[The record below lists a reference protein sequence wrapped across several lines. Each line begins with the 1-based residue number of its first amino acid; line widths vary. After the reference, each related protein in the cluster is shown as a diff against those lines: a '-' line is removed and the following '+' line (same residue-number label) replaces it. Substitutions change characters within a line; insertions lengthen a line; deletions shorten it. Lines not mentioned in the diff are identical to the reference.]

1 VEDFTEFCTP
11 NTKIQVQN
19 VALKNSVSL
28 RVITF
33 SPSVATDNPPVVFI
47 PGWISLMPGW
57 QGALLEMT
65 RDFTIHYVETR
76 EKISAEVNPQAR
88 FRVADFARDIARIV
102 DYFQL
107 PKRGY
112 ILLGS
117 SLGATTIVDSYRFL
131 PQPPLCLVLI
141 CINAVFYIPK
151 FWQNVVRFFPPRLYL
166 GIKPVIKWYLRNFRL
181 DVVSDA
187 AQYAKY
193 CRNLDAADPWK
204 LKKAA
209 LAFIHYSIWDRLPAI
224 EVPALVFG
232 ASKDEL
238 HNLEDIRRIAQFL
251 LNSTFIDLETNSQ
264 THRAAM
270 VLELRKYIK
279 SLNLSS

>member
-1 VEDFTEFCTP
+1 VEDFNGFCAP
-11 NTKIQVQN
+11 NTKIQVRN

-33 SPSVATDNPPVVFI
+33 SPSVATDNPQIVFI
-47 PGWISLMPGW
+47 PGWISLIHGW
-57 QGALLEMT
+57 QNALLEMS

-76 EKISAEVNPQAR
+76 EKISADVNLKAR
-88 FRVADFARDIARIV
+88 FRVDDFAQDIAGVV
-102 DYFQL
+102 DYFSL
-107 PKRGY
+107 PEKGY

-117 SLGATTIVDSYRFL
+117 SLGATTIIDSYRFL
-131 PQPPLCLVLI
+131 PRQPLCLVLI
-141 CINAVFYIPK
+141 CVNAIFYIPK
-151 FWQNVVRFFPPRLYL
+151 FWQNIVRFFPPRLYL

-181 DVVSDA
+181 DVASDA

-209 LAFIHYSIWDRLPAI
+209 LAFIHYSIWNRLPEI
-224 EVPALVFG
+224 KVPALVIG

-238 HNLEDIRRIAQFL
+238 HNLEDIRRIAQL
-251 LNSTFIDLETNSQ
+251 LPNSTFVDLETNSQ
-264 THRAAM
+264 THSAAM
-270 VLELRKYIK
+270 VIELRKYIK
-279 SLNLSS
+279 SLN

>member
-1 VEDFTEFCTP
+1 VENFNEFCAP
-11 NTKIQVQN
+11 NTKILVRN

-33 SPSVATDNPPVVFI
+33 SPAVVTNNPQVVFI
-47 PGWISLMPGW
+47 PGWISLIHGW
-57 QGALLEMT
+57 QSALLEMS

-76 EKISAEVNPQAR
+76 EKISADVDLKNQ
-88 FRVADFARDIARIV
+88 FRVEDFAQDIAGIV

-107 PKRGY
+107 PERGY

-117 SLGATTIVDSYRFL
+117 SLGATTIIDSYRFL
-131 PQPPLCLVLI
+131 PRQPLCLVLI
-141 CINAVFYIPK
+141 CINAIFYIPK
-151 FWQNVVRFFPPRLYL
+151 FWQNVVWFFPPRLYL

-181 DVVSDA
+181 DVASDA
-187 AQYAKY
+187 AQYTKY

-209 LAFIHYSIWDRLPAI
+209 LAFIHYAIWDRLPEI
-224 EVPALVFG
+224 EVPSLIFG

-238 HNLEDIRRIAQFL
+238 HNLADIRHIAHQL
-251 LNSTFIDLETNSQ
+251 PHSTFVDLETNSQ
-264 THRAAM
+264 THSAAM
-270 VLELRKYIK
+270 VIELRKYIK
-279 SLNLSS
+279 SLN

>member
-1 VEDFTEFCTP
+1 VENFNEFCAP
-11 NTKIQVQN
+11 NTKILVRN

-33 SPSVATDNPPVVFI
+33 SPAVVTNNPQVVFI
-47 PGWISLMPGW
+47 PGWISLIHGW
-57 QGALLEMT
+57 QSALLEMS

-76 EKISAEVNPQAR
+76 EKISADVDLKNR
-88 FRVADFARDIARIV
+88 FRVEDFAQDIAGIV

-107 PKRGY
+107 PERGY

-131 PQPPLCLVLI
+131 PRQPLCLVLI
-141 CINAVFYIPK
+141 CINAIFYIPK
-151 FWQNVVRFFPPRLYL
+151 FWQNVVRLFPPRLYL

-181 DVVSDA
+181 DVASDA
-187 AQYAKY
+187 AQYTKY

-209 LAFIHYSIWDRLPAI
+209 LAFIHYAIWDRLPEI
-224 EVPALVFG
+224 EVPSLIFG

-238 HNLEDIRRIAQFL
+238 HNLADIRHIAHQL
-251 LNSTFIDLETNSQ
+251 PHSTFVDLETNSQ
-264 THRAAM
+264 THSAAM
-270 VLELRKYIK
+270 VIELRKYIK
-279 SLNLSS
+279 SLN

>member
-1 VEDFTEFCTP
+1 VENFNEFCAP
-11 NTKIQVQN
+11 NTKILVRN

-33 SPSVATDNPPVVFI
+33 SPAVVTNNPQVVFI
-47 PGWISLMPGW
+47 PGWISLIHGW
-57 QGALLEMT
+57 QSALLEMS

-76 EKISAEVNPQAR
+76 EKISAEVNLKTR
-88 FRVADFARDIARIV
+88 FRVEDFAQDIAGIV

-107 PKRGY
+107 PERGY

-131 PQPPLCLVLI
+131 PRQPLCLVLI
-141 CINAVFYIPK
+141 CINAIFYIPK
-151 FWQNVVRFFPPRLYL
+151 FWQNVVRLFPPRLYL

-181 DVVSDA
+181 DVASDA
-187 AQYAKY
+187 AQYTKY

-209 LAFIHYSIWDRLPAI
+209 LAFIHYAIWDRLPEI
-224 EVPALVFG
+224 EVPSLIFG

-238 HNLEDIRRIAQFL
+238 HNLADIRHIAHQL
-251 LNSTFIDLETNSQ
+251 PHSTFVDLETNSQ
-264 THRAAM
+264 THSAAM
-270 VLELRKYIK
+270 VIELRKYIK
-279 SLNLSS
+279 SLN

>member
-1 VEDFTEFCTP
+1 VEDFNEFCAP
-11 NTKIQVQN
+11 DTKLLVRS

-33 SPSVATDNPPVVFI
+33 SPSVTANNPQVVFV
-47 PGWISLMPGW
+47 PGWISLIQGW
-57 QGALLEMT
+57 KCALLEMS

-76 EKISAEVNPQAR
+76 EKISAEVSPQAR
-88 FRVADFARDIARIV
+88 FRVEDFAQDIAGIV

-107 PKRGY
+107 PERGY

-131 PQPPLCLVLI
+131 PRQPLCLALI
-141 CINAVFYIPK
+141 CINAIFFIPK
-151 FWQNVVRFFPPRLYL
+151 FWQNVVQLFPPRLYL

-181 DVVSDA
+181 DVASDA

-209 LAFIHYSIWDRLPAI
+209 LAFIRYSIWDRLP
-224 EVPALVFG
+224 EVNVPALVVG

-238 HNLEDIRRIAQFL
+238 HNLEDIRHIARQL
-251 LNSTFIDLETNSQ
+251 PCSTFVDLETNSQ
-264 THRAAM
+264 THSAAM
-270 VLELRKYIK
+270 VFELRKYIE
-279 SLNLSS
+279 SLE